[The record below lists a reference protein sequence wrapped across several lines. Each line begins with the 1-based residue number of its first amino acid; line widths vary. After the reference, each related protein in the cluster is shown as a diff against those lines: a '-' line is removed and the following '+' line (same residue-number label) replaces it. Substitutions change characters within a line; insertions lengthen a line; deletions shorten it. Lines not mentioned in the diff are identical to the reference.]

1 MTIVQALLLGAVQG
15 AAEFLPVSSS
25 GHLAV
30 LKSILEVGDV
40 PILFDVI
47 LHIATLIV
55 VVYVFRQRIWGIVRS
70 IGRWIARRT
79 NEADGE
85 NLRLA
90 WVIIVATVITAV
102 IGLGVGQLE
111 IGASPRIVSALF
123 IVTGFILIGS
133 RFFSGTRDYR
143 EIGLRDGLIVG
154 FSQGLGVFPGIS
166 RSGITITA
174 GLVSGLNREKAG
186 EFAFLVSIPAIL
198 GAFILTLRDAG
209 ELSQSVGA
217 VALAVGFIAALI
229 VGMAALTVL
238 LRLVRSGKLFYF
250 AIYLIPL
257 GIVGLI
263 LL

>member
-1 MTIVQALLLGAVQG
+1 MTIAQALLLGAVQG
-15 AAEFLPVSSS
+15 ATEFLPVSSS

-30 LKSILEVGDV
+30 LKAVLDVGDV

-55 VVYVFRQRIWGIVRS
+55 VVFVFRQRIWGILRS
-70 IGRWIARRT
+70 IGRWIARRA
-79 NEADGE
+79 NETDGD
-85 NLRLA
+85 NLRLT
-90 WVIIVATVITAV
+90 WVIIVATGITAV
-102 IGLGVGQLE
+102 IGLGIGQLN
-111 IGASPRIVSALF
+111 IGASPRVVSALF
-123 IVTGFILIGS
+123 IVTGLILIAS

-143 EIGLRDGLIVG
+143 EIGLRDG
-154 FSQGLGVFPGIS
+154 VFPGIS
-166 RSGITITA
+166 RSGITISA

-198 GAFILTLRDAG
+198 GAFILTIRDAG
-209 ELSQSVGA
+209 ELSESVGA
-217 VALAVGFIAALI
+217 LPLTVGFVAALI
-229 VGMAALTVL
+229 VGTAALTVL

-257 GIVGLI
+257 GVAGLI